1 MNDYTPF
8 LKFKTGEIGAL
19 KALDKAER
27 SNITPFFDL
36 ARPSSDEKP
45 ENIPLKIKGTIEK
58 GVRKYQLNFK
68 DVDGFYIDDYDID
81 DAIMIDGG
89 SVYEFLVNE
98 FSELPFIPVIGLDRD
113 PSRVDV
119 LLDEAIKSSTFALRV
134 TREDFMSYELVE
146 DDLHDL
152 FEKLNDKYSCCHLIV
167 DCRLCLNLDVVDISN
182 QIIRF
187 VNAITDVF
195 DFEKVIIAGSSVSVS
210 LTNDIVSP
218 KDSVSIIRNECLIFN
233 NISSELNIK
242 IGFGDYTTVSPDY
255 SDVNVPGAMLRGRTS
270 PKIIYC
276 YDNMQFFIRGGALE
290 KHPRGTKQYDDMCY
304 ILINK
309 EFYRPYYS
317 DGDRYFMDKAHGI
330 GVDAQPHSIVKYLVN
345 AHITYMIND
354 Y

>member
-81 DAIMIDGG
+81 DAIMIDGA
-89 SVYEFLVNE
+89 SVYEFLVNK

-119 LLDEAIKSSTFALRV
+119 LLDEAIRSNTFALRV
-134 TREDFMSYELVE
+134 TREDFMSYELIE

-152 FEKLNDKYSCCHLIV
+152 FEKLNDKYSCCHLII

-187 VNAITDVF
+187 ASAITDEF
-195 DFEKVIIAGSSVSVS
+195 AFEKIIIAGSSVSAS
-210 LTNDIVSP
+210 LTNDILPPS
-218 KDSVSIIRNECLIFN
+218 SEISIARNECAIFN
-233 NISSELNIK
+233 NVTNELDLR
-242 IGFGDYTTVSPDY
+242 IGIGDYTTVSPNY
-255 SDVNVPGAMLRGRTS
+255 SDVNMPGGMLRSITA
-270 PKIIYC
+270 PKLIYC
-276 YDNMQFFIRGGALE
+276 YDNMQYFIRGGALE
-290 KHPRGTKQYDDMCY
+290 QHPRGNKQYDDMCCT
-304 ILINK
+304 LINK
-309 EFYRPYYS
+309 GFYRPNYS
-317 DGDRYFMDKAHGI
+317 DGDRYFTDKAQGI

-345 AHITYMIND
+345 AHMTYMIND